1 MYVLADF
8 EILAM
13 ESESLLLKQSFYRGP
28 QITQADPLILK
39 SIKWNSQNH
48 WVETH
53 LKLFPMA

>member
-8 EILAM
+8 EISAM

-39 SIKWNSQNH
+39 SIK
-48 WVETH
+48 
-53 LKLFPMA
+53 